1 MSREDRLCEDVLI
14 ALRQI
19 VRAIDL
25 HSKKLVQQHGVTGP
39 QMVVLR
45 KLTEAAPLAVGE
57 LARQSNLSQ
66 ATVTDILARLERR
79 GLVSRMR
86 SDTDKRRVLVTITP
100 EGTEVLQSAPPL
112 LQDSFVTSFKRLPSW
127 EQTAMV
133 ATIQRMA
140 AMMNAEHLD
149 AAPLLH
155 NAALD
160 ADALAAN
167 DQARPLKNKSRI

>member
-1 MSREDRLCEDVLI
+1 MI

-25 HSKKLVQQHGVTGP
+25 HSKKLVQRHGVTGP
-39 QMVVLR
+39 QMVVLK
-45 KLTEAAPLAVGE
+45 KLAESAPLPVGE
-57 LARQSNLSQ
+57 LARQANLSQ

-79 GLVSRMR
+79 GLISRMR
-86 SDTDKRRVLVTITP
+86 SDTDKRRVLVTMTS
-100 EGTEVLQSAPPL
+100 EGDELLQSAPPL
-112 LQDSFVTSFKRLPSW
+112 LQDGFVNAFKELPSW
-127 EQTAMV
+127 EQTSML
-133 ATIQRMA
+133 ATVQRLA

-155 NAALD
+155 NTALD

-167 DQARPLKNKSRI
+167 DQNGRTKNKTRI